1 MNSCTVYRLFGV
13 VAALLLSLGG
23 FAQTPREISG
33 KVIDARTQ
41 ESIPGTNV
49 VVKGTTKGV
58 VTNSEGVFKTTV
70 NPGDVLVFTFIGYK
84 AHEEMVGNQ
93 TMLQISLSASASNI
107 DEVVVIGYGTA
118 KKSDLTGSVVRINA
132 DQFKTQPITQLTDM
146 LTGTVAGFYANQSA
160 SAAGGSTLEIRGPN
174 SLNASTDPLVVLD
187 GVIFNGSI
195 RDINPADIE
204 TIDILK
210 DASSTAVYG
219 ARAASGVIIVTTK
232 RGKTGKPIISLS
244 TKVGVATPTNS
255 FKPMGVGQY
264 LDFRRDVLRQANPA
278 LPSYYFYNPDR
289 LPEGVTLEQWRT
301 ASRNPQADNTNE
313 WLGRLRLFPVEIDNY
328 LAGRTVDWYD
338 RVIKPGVRQS
348 HDLNISGGA
357 ERVNYFWSIGY
368 DNNEGLIRG
377 DKFSTVRTRLNVDM
391 QVTDWL
397 QAGVSAQYADRDES
411 VVPADT
417 VNMYRMSPYGSE
429 FETDGRVKWFPHD
442 YSAVANPLINY
453 YGQDR
458 LRRFNTLFASI
469 YAKIKLPLGF
479 DYRVSFQPR
488 YEFGKDYNFWSSQTI
503 DGGATRSNGY
513 GTRAESSLYERF
525 IDNLLHW
532 NRSFGQSTFDV
543 TLLYSSEQNRTWYTQ
558 LTNQTFVPNQNLG
571 YHALQFGSNPSLTN
585 NDTQINGD
593 AAMGRLNY
601 TLKDRYLFTASI
613 RRDGYSAFGQKNPRA
628 NFPALALG
636 WVISDEK
643 FFQFRPVNRLK
654 LRLSWGVNGNR
665 AIGAYAALAQLSP
678 NLYYNGSAVQVG
690 VVNSTLSNPN
700 LVWEKTKSINIGFDA
715 GLLNNRIDITA
726 DYYDIVTTDL
736 LMNRQLPQLTG
747 FSSVVTNL
755 GKLGNRGIE
764 LTVNTVNVN
773 QRNLLWKS
781 NFVFS
786 LNRNKIR
793 NLFGDY
799 EEVEV
804 NGQKV
809 RREVP
814 DYINQ
819 WFPGQPLDR
828 VWNYDVTGIWQTT
841 EAAEAARYRMV
852 PGDFKAVDVNNNGVY
867 EALADKQ
874 FIGYTQPRY
883 RFGLRNDFTFMRHFT
898 ASFFVRADLGH
909 IGPFAEA
916 LHAGSETYDRRN
928 TYAIPY
934 WTPENGQNEYA
945 RPMVNFNAYGGGIMI
960 YKPRSFVRVQDVSLA
975 YNLPAELS
983 KRLKLNNGRVFVS
996 ARNLFT
1002 FSKWP
1007 GWDPESGNAPMPRI
1021 LMIGLDFSL

>member
-1 MNSCTVYRLFGV
+1 MFCVGW
-13 VAALLLSLGG
+13 ASLAK
-23 FAQTPREISG
+23 AQTPREISG
-33 KVIDARTQ
+33 KVVDARTQ
-41 ESIPGTNV
+41 EGIPGTNV
-49 VVKGTTKGV
+49 VVKGTSKGV
-58 VTNSEGVFKTTV
+58 VTNSEGAFKATA
-70 NPGDVLVFTFIGYK
+70 NPGDILVFTFIGYK
-84 AHEEMVGNQ
+84 AHEEVVGNQ
-93 TMLQISLSASASNI
+93 SVFQISLSATASNL

-132 DQFKTQPITQLTDM
+132 ETFKTQPMTQLTDM

-160 SAAGGSTLEIRGPN
+160 SAAGGSSLEIRGSN

-195 RDINPADIE
+195 RDINPSDVE

-210 DASSTAVYG
+210 DASSAAVYG

-232 RGKTGKPIISLS
+232 RGKTGKPTISIS
-244 TKVGVATPTNS
+244 SKVGVATPTHS
-255 FKPMGVGQY
+255 FKPMDVGQY
-264 LDFRRDVLRQANPA
+264 MDFRRDVLRQANPA
-278 LPSYYFYNPDR
+278 LPSYYFYNPNS
-289 LPEGVTLEQWRT
+289 LPDGTTIEQWRT
-301 ASRNPQADNTNE
+301 ASKNPQADNTNE

-328 LAGRTVDWYD
+328 LAGRTVDWYGK
-338 RVIKPGVRQS
+338 VIKPGLRQS
-348 HDLNISGGA
+348 HDVNIGGGA
-357 ERVNYFWSIGY
+357 ERVNYFWSLGY
-368 DNNEGLIRG
+368 DNNEGVIRG
-377 DKFSTVRTRLNVDM
+377 DKFSAVRSRLNVDM

-417 VNMYRMSPYGSE
+417 ANMYRMSPYGSE
-429 FETDGRVKWFPHD
+429 FEADGRVKWYPHD
-442 YSAVANPLINY
+442 YSATANPLINY

-458 LRRFNTLFASI
+458 LRRVNTLFASL
-469 YAKIKLPLGF
+469 YAKIKLPYGI

-513 GTRAESSLYERF
+513 ATRAESSLYERF

-532 NRSFGQSTFDV
+532 NRSIGSSTFDV
-543 TLLYSSEQNRTWYTQ
+543 TLLYSSEQNRSWYTQ

-571 YHALQFGSNPSLTN
+571 YNALQFGSNPSLTN

-601 TLKDRYLFTASI
+601 TLLDRYLLTASI

-628 NFPALALG
+628 YFPALALG

-643 FFQFRPVNRLK
+643 FFRFQPINRLK

-690 VVNSTLSNPN
+690 VINQTLSNPN
-700 LVWEKTKSINIGFDA
+700 LAWEKTQSINVGFDA
-715 GLLNNRIDITA
+715 GLLNNRIDISA
-726 DYYDIVTTDL
+726 DYYDVVTTDL

-755 GKLGNRGIE
+755 GKLGNRGVE

-773 QRNLLWKS
+773 ERNLTWKS
-781 NFVFS
+781 NLVFS

-814 DYINQ
+814 DYTNQ
-819 WFPGQPLDR
+819 WFPGQALDR
-828 VWNYDVTGIWQTT
+828 VWNYDVTGIWQQT
-841 EAAEAARYRMV
+841 EAAEAAKYRMV

-867 EALADKQ
+867 ESLADKQ

-883 RFGLRNDFTFMRHFT
+883 RFGLRNDVTFMRHFT
-898 ASFFVRADLGH
+898 ASVFVRADVGH
-909 IGPFAEA
+909 IGAFPEA

-945 RPMVNFNAYGGGIMI
+945 RPMVNFNAFGGGIMI

-975 YNLPAELS
+975 YSLPAELS
-983 KRLKLNNGRVFVS
+983 QRFKLNNGRVFVS

-1002 FSKWP
+1002 ITKWP

-1021 LMIGLDFSL
+1021 LMVGLDFSL